1 MASRFAV
8 PVTQLVN
15 DSASGIASG
24 WLLNFYL
31 TATSTRKDTF
41 SDNALTSA
49 NANPVVADSA
59 GRFGDIFLESGTY
72 KVVLTDAAAVEKW
85 TADPVAGSI
94 GTSGVVDE
102 KAASY
107 TVTID
112 DSTKVL
118 AFDATS
124 GNLTATLLAAATAGD
139 GFEVTIKKSDSG
151 ANTVTVDGNG
161 AETIDLAATF
171 VLSLQNQS
179 VTVRSDGANWLVV
192 ASTRVATGD
201 IDALAVTTAKIAAN
215 AVTEAKLDAAAAIQT
230 NQIGG
235 LKTSNGTDT
244 AHDID
249 IAVGAA
255 RDDGDVAN
263 LVLSTA
269 ITKQIDAAWAVGT
282 NAGGLDGTES
292 VGGTPDASTMYYIWL
307 IRRSDTGVVDV
318 LFSESATGPTM
329 PTNYDQKRLIGAVR
343 TDGSANIIAF
353 TQSGDY
359 FRYTGDIIA
368 DVSDA
373 TMTADTF
380 ETGTLSVPPSCL
392 THVYGYV
399 SGTTAEFECAL
410 YLKTKGAADVAATGL
425 EAFIAGDRAGN
436 TANAGIGASG
446 TVLVNASSQVEY
458 AVAEDAGV
466 ETVTISTI
474 GFTMLT
480 RRDP

>member
-1 MASRFAV
+1 MATRFTPPITHLAKS
-8 PVTQLVN
+8 
-15 DSASGIASG
+15 DFSGAASG
-24 WLLNFYL
+24 WKYNFYS
-31 TATSTRKDTF
+31 TGTTTRKDTF
-41 SDNALTSA
+41 SDNALTVA
-49 NANPVVADSA
+49 NTNPVVADSA
-59 GRFGDIFLESGTY
+59 GRFGDIFLEAGAY
-72 KVVLTDAAAVEKW
+72 RVILTDADDVTIW
-85 TADPVAGSI
+85 DADPVAGSI
-94 GTSGVVDE
+94 GMSGVVDK

-139 GFEVTIKKSDSG
+139 GFEVTVKKTDSG

-161 AETIDLAATF
+161 AETIDEAAAF

-179 VTVRSDGANWLVV
+179 VTVRSDGTNWLVV
-192 ASTRVATGD
+192 AFTRVATGD

-244 AHDID
+244 THDID

-255 RDDGDVAN
+255 RDGGDAVN
-263 LVLSTA
+263 IVLASA
-269 ITKQIDAAWAVGT
+269 LTKQIDAAWAVGT

-307 IRRSDTGVVDV
+307 IRRSDTGVVDA

-329 PTNYDQKRLIGAVR
+329 PTNYDQKRLIGVVK
-343 TDGSANIIAF
+343 TDGSANIIQY

-359 FRYTGDIIA
+359 FRYTGDIIL
-368 DVSDA
+368 DIYDA
-373 TMTADTF
+373 GMVPDTF
-380 ETGTLSVPPSCL
+380 KTGTLSVPPSCL
-392 THVYGYV
+392 AHVYGYV
-399 SGTTAEFECAL
+399 SGTTGEFECAL
-410 YLKTKGAADVAATGL
+410 YLKTKGAADVAATAV
-425 EAFIAGDRAGN
+425 EAFIVGDRPGT
-436 TANAGIGASG
+436 TAVAGIGASG

-458 AVAEDAGV
+458 AVTERAGA
-466 ETVTISTI
+466 ETVKISTI